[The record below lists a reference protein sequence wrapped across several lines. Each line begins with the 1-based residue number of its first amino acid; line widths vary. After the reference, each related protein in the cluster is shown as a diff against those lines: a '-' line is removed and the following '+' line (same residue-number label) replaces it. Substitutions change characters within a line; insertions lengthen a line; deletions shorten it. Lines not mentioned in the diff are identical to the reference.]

1 MLQSSEKASR
11 ELLEGIRGM
20 LAKCARN
27 AYGIV
32 KAAPKTAKVA
42 AQVMQSRDWGAL
54 MGEAHNL
61 SSLRGAAANARLRLG
76 VRVEPPIPLDVEDV
90 REREVRLAALAAEEV
105 IPRLLAIH
113 NQIIVPVDHD
123 RLHAGSIEIEELSR
137 LVLRPDGPEAL
148 DYIQLLR
155 DRGLS
160 LDQLHEELL
169 EPTARHL
176 GELWEADRI
185 DFVDVAVGVS
195 KLQRMV
201 HYFARLDAIPPY
213 DDRLKALITT
223 TPGDSHSFGNAIVQ
237 KFLRASGWH
246 VCACSAPGPDELA
259 SLVADEWFG
268 VVGFSVSADQHL
280 DALASAIRRVR
291 EVSLNRTIGIMVGG
305 PCFESHDER
314 VSMVGADGTARN
326 GPAAAILAKKLLVR
340 SLPFTDL
347 PSSPLHPP
355 FDTPI

>member
-1 MLQSSEKASR
+1 
-11 ELLEGIRGM
+11 
-20 LAKCARN
+20 
-27 AYGIV
+27 
-32 KAAPKTAKVA
+32 
-42 AQVMQSRDWGAL
+42 

-61 SSLRGAAANARLRLG
+61 SALRVAASSARLD
-76 VRVEPPIPLDVEDV
+76 VRVEPPIPLDAEDV

-113 NQIIVPVDHD
+113 SQINLPTEHHD
-123 RLHAGSIEIEELSR
+123 IHAGLTEVEELSR
-137 LVLRPDGPEAL
+137 LVLKPDGPEAL
-148 DYIQLLR
+148 DYIQMLR

-195 KLQRMV
+195 KLQRLV

-213 DDRLKALITT
+213 DDRLRALITT
-223 TPGDSHSFGNAIVQ
+223 TPGESHSFGNAVVQ

-246 VCACSAPGPDELA
+246 VYACSALGLDDVA
-259 SLVADEWFG
+259 SLVADEWFA
-268 VVGFSVSADQHL
+268 VIGFSVSADQHL
-280 DALASAIRRVR
+280 DALSSAISRVR

-305 PCFESHDER
+305 PCFERHGER
-314 VSMVGADGTARN
+314 VAMVGADGTARN

-340 SLPFTDL
+340 SLSVADGEP
-347 PSSPLHPP
+347 SPLR
-355 FDTPI
+355 